1 MFGSMV
7 NGASAG
13 SLVVSATRD
22 DREKKA
28 FTRADVD
35 VDLGNKLKRGIQSLV
50 R

>member
-1 MFGSMV
+1 MFGSVV
-7 NGASAG
+7 NRAGAG

-22 DREKKA
+22 DREKKSVA
-28 FTRADVD
+28 RAGVD